1 MTALREFEGNSLDE
15 ALEAASA
22 ALGIPVD
29 DLQYEMVEQGRRGI
43 FGLGARQVRVSVE
56 LALEE
61 LVQPEPVVA
70 QPAQATQPA
79 KSARSARSA
88 RPARSARS
96 ARSTKAAARPGKAR
110 RGKKKEESSPD
121 GDAVRETLER
131 MLDLMGMQLRVK
143 VSAAGPNVRVQL
155 SGKDRRALLH
165 KDGQLLAALN
175 FLLNRMAR
183 RAWPEVGRIQ
193 VQCDGHHNR
202 RDDDVVEL
210 VKEVASQVQRT
221 GAAKELHPMN
231 PYERRLAH
239 ITVRDFEDLASH
251 SVGDAFLK
259 TIIIEK
265 K

>member
-15 ALEAASA
+15 ALEAASS

-29 DLQYEMVEQGRRGI
+29 DLQYEMVEQGRRGV
-43 FGLGARQVRVSVE
+43 FGLGARQVRVRVE
-56 LALEE
+56 LDAEE
-61 LVQPEPVVA
+61 LVTPEPVVA
-70 QPAQATQPA
+70 QPAPPA
-79 KSARSARSA
+79 PPARPPRPPRSP
-88 RPARSARS
+88 RPARSG
-96 ARSTKAAARPGKAR
+96 RSTKPARSGKPR
-110 RGKKKEESSPD
+110 REKKKEESSPD
-121 GDAVRETLER
+121 GDAVGQTLER
-131 MLDLMGMQLRVK
+131 MLDLMGLQLRAQASASGSNVK
-143 VSAAGPNVRVQL
+143 VLL
-155 SGKDRRALLH
+155 SGKDRRALLQ

-175 FLLNRMAR
+175 FLLNRMSR

-193 VQCDGHHNR
+193 VQCDGHRNR

-221 GAAKELHPMN
+221 GQAKELHPMN

-239 ITVRDFEDLASH
+239 ITVRDYEDLASH

-265 K
+265 R

>member
-15 ALEAASA
+15 ALEAASS

-29 DLQYEMVEQGRRGI
+29 DLQYEMVEQGRRGV
-43 FGLGARQVRVSVE
+43 FGLGARQVRVRVE
-56 LALEE
+56 LDADE
-61 LVQPEPVVA
+61 LVTPEPVA
-70 QPAQATQPA
+70 PQPARSPRPPRQPR
-79 KSARSARSA
+79 SPRPARPA
-88 RPARSARS
+88 RPARSGRSGKS
-96 ARSTKAAARPGKAR
+96 ARPEKPR

-121 GDAVRETLER
+121 ADAVGQTLER
-131 MLDLMGMQLRVK
+131 MLDLMGLQLRAQPSASGSNVK
-143 VSAAGPNVRVQL
+143 VLL
-155 SGKDRRALLH
+155 SGKDRRVLLQ

-175 FLLNRMAR
+175 FLLNRMSR

-193 VQCDGHHNR
+193 VQCDGHRNR

-221 GAAKELHPMN
+221 GQAKELHPMN

-239 ITVRDFEDLASH
+239 ITVRDYEDLASH

-265 K
+265 R

>member
-15 ALEAASA
+15 ALEAASS

-29 DLQYEMVEQGRRGI
+29 DLQYEMVEQGRRGV
-43 FGLGARQVRVSVE
+43 FGLGARQVRVRVE
-56 LALEE
+56 LDLEE
-61 LVQPEPVVA
+61 LVTPEPVVA
-70 QPAQATQPA
+70 QPAQPARRPRQPRPT
-79 KSARSARSA
+79 RSGRCTKPA
-88 RPARSARS
+88 RPE
-96 ARSTKAAARPGKAR
+96 KPR
-110 RGKKKEESSPD
+110 RGKKKEQGSPD
-121 GDAVRETLER
+121 GDAIRETLER
-131 MLDLMGMQLRVK
+131 MLDLMGMQLRAK
-143 VSAAGPNVRVQL
+143 VSATGSNVRVQL
-155 SGKDRRALLH
+155 SGKDRRALLQ

-175 FLLNRMAR
+175 FLLNRMSR

-193 VQCDGHHNR
+193 VQCDGHRNR

-210 VKEVASQVQRT
+210 VREVASQVQRT
-221 GAAKELHPMN
+221 GEAKELHPMN

-265 K
+265 R

>member
-15 ALEAASA
+15 ALEAASS

-43 FGLGARQVRVSVE
+43 FGLGARQVRVRVE
-56 LALEE
+56 LDAEE
-61 LVQPEPVVA
+61 LVTPEPVVA
-70 QPAQATQPA
+70 QPARPPRPP
-79 KSARSARSA
+79 RSP
-88 RPARSARS
+88 RPARSG
-96 ARSTKAAARPGKAR
+96 RSTKPARSGKPR
-110 RGKKKEESSPD
+110 REKKKEESSPD
-121 GDAVRETLER
+121 GDAVGQTLER
-131 MLDLMGMQLRVK
+131 MLDLMGLQLRAQASASGSNVK
-143 VSAAGPNVRVQL
+143 VLL
-155 SGKDRRALLH
+155 SGKDRRALLQ

-175 FLLNRMAR
+175 FLLNRMSR

-193 VQCDGHHNR
+193 VQCDGHRNR

-221 GAAKELHPMN
+221 GEAKELHPMN

-239 ITVRDFEDLASH
+239 ITVRDYEDLASH

-265 K
+265 R

>member
-15 ALEAASA
+15 ALEAASS

-43 FGLGARQVRVSVE
+43 FGLGARQVRVRVE
-56 LALEE
+56 LDLEE
-61 LVQPEPVVA
+61 LVTPEPVVA
-70 QPAQATQPA
+70 QPAQPA
-79 KSARSARSA
+79 RPPRPPRPPRSP
-88 RPARSARS
+88 RPARSGRSAQPARS
-96 ARSTKAAARPGKAR
+96 GRPR

-121 GDAVRETLER
+121 GDAVGETLER
-131 MLDLMGMQLRVK
+131 MLDLMGFQLRAK
-143 VSAAGPNVRVQL
+143 VSAAGSNVKVLL
-155 SGKDRRALLH
+155 SGKDRRALLQ

-175 FLLNRMAR
+175 FLLNRMSR

-193 VQCDGHHNR
+193 VQCDGHRNR

-221 GAAKELHPMN
+221 GEAKELHPMN

-239 ITVRDFEDLASH
+239 ITVRDYEDLASH

-265 K
+265 T